1 MGPVHKILLIEN
13 DSSILAN
20 FARVLTLEGFEVLTA
35 INGLDGLRLARTREP
50 DLILCDLRMPEMDGD
65 AVLAA
70 LRTDPRT
77 VRMPFIF
84 MTASADH
91 SERAARLA
99 QGANDY
105 LVKPIEV
112 KLLLEAIGRQLGT
125 GGKPS

>member
-1 MGPVHKILLIEN
+1 MHKILLIEN

-20 FARVLTLEGFEVLTA
+20 YARVLTLEGFEVLTA

-70 LRTDPRT
+70 LRADPRT

-99 QGANDY
+99 QGASDY
-105 LVKPIEV
+105 LVKPIEFKV
-112 KLLLEAIGRQLGT
+112 LLDAIARQLRTDGAPT
-125 GGKPS
+125 

>member
-1 MGPVHKILLIEN
+1 VHKILLIEN

-20 FARVLTLEGFEVLTA
+20 YARVLTLEGFEVLTA
-35 INGLDGLRLARTREP
+35 INGIDGLRLARTREP

-70 LRTDPRT
+70 LRADPRT

-105 LVKPIEV
+105 LVKPIEFRV
-112 KLLLEAIGRQLGT
+112 LLEAIARQLGGAGT
-125 GGKPS
+125 S

>member
-1 MGPVHKILLIEN
+1 MHKILLIEN

-20 FARVLTLEGFEVLTA
+20 YARVLTLEGFEVLTA

-70 LRTDPRT
+70 LRPDPRT

-105 LVKPIEV
+105 LVKPIEFRV
-112 KLLLEAIGRQLGT
+112 LLEAIARQLGGAGT
-125 GGKPS
+125 A

>member
-1 MGPVHKILLIEN
+1 MRRILLIEN

-20 FARVLTLEGFEVLTA
+20 YARVLTLEGFEVLTA

-50 DLILCDLRMPEMDGD
+50 DLVLCDLRMPEMDGD

-70 LRTDPRT
+70 LRADPRT
-77 VRMPFIF
+77 ARMPFIF

-105 LVKPIEV
+105 LVKPIEFRV
-112 KLLLEAIGRQLGT
+112 LLEAIARQLGGT
-125 GGKPS
+125 GTS

>member
-1 MGPVHKILLIEN
+1 MHKILLIEN

-20 FARVLTLEGFEVLTA
+20 YARVLTLEGFEVLTA

-70 LRTDPRT
+70 LRADPRT

-105 LVKPIEV
+105 LVKPIEFKV
-112 KLLLEAIGRQLGT
+112 LLDAIARQLRTDGAPT
-125 GGKPS
+125 

>member
-77 VRMPFIF
+77 VRIPFIF

-125 GGKPS
+125 GGKPP